1 VKDITGQLLRRLKRL
16 KVRHRRRL
24 NPAPNIPW
32 HLVLTWHLPAAER
45 QRAIERELE
54 EVLGLPAG
62 ALHGPP
68 VLDDEPPA
76 DLTDAEREWAE
87 VIATAK
93 REANEPCPIEA
104 AIAEVEAQALPHRL
118 PCGLREL
125 APDER
130 PAISGDEQER
140 TD

>member
-1 VKDITGQLLRRLKRL
+1 MKHHTAV
-16 KVRHRRRL
+16 
-24 NPAPNIPW
+24 
-32 HLVLTWHLPAAER
+32 ER
-45 QRAIERELE
+45 QRAVERELE

-62 ALHGPP
+62 SLHGPL

-76 DLTDAEREWAE
+76 GDDDLTDEERELAE
-87 VIATAK
+87 ALATAK

-130 PAISGDEQER
+130 PATSGDGQGR
-140 TD
+140 VD